1 MNRNIPIL
9 KLILIVL
16 FSLIYNLNNVF
27 SYDYEVTA
35 ANNLTCAGSR
45 TNQDLNCNA
54 GEFTTIVDILTT
66 GKSTTCV
73 EGQSL
78 SIDIILTLKDNKA
91 ERYDI
96 GFFVGE
102 NNNDPRLQTGQC
114 SVATFD
120 SNQRIFDSWIDVDHD
135 SCSDFEKNGNSTVK
149 VNNVIVSCIDNDGD
163 GSLDVPYTVV
173 YQQNKNNSLN
183 CSGPQNVSSGSK
195 SKCNF
200 GYAAINDIIVLPKPI
215 ADYYFDECSWD
226 GTPGEVKDSSGNNHN
241 ATAQNNANVIDNI
254 TAGGGI
260 YRVANF
266 NGKYITIDEPF
277 QLPANYTT
285 TFWLKFPLIGSQSQY
300 TYQGYKVYIIGSVEG
315 TGDIGFFMKDNNGN
329 YRFAVYDNNG
339 NVKEIDLPSLSDGWH
354 FFAIKVENDKTKLY
368 IDGNSQEYSVNIAT
382 YGALSIIGS
391 STDFTKDETI
401 GNYMDEFKIFDSLLT
416 QNQIEAIY
424 NNEKAGKN
432 WDGTEREPINCTC
445 TPEYDGIVTP
455 IEFEGGRFTT
465 TNTYNNKTWD
475 HITFQKPFREPPA
488 VFVVIDKTGGHAAS
502 ARMKNITKTG
512 FDITIVEP
520 PGYDGPHISQ
530 SLSYLAINKGV
541 HKLGNQY
548 IEVGEINTKKVQGKY
563 TPNGS
568 IIGWEKVTTKVNF
581 CDPAVV
587 ANIQTLNNLNSSDPQ
602 KQPPYKALIPWSTA
616 VIDNITSN
624 SFNLALDMSETN
636 DGLIN
641 KDETVAYM
649 VSEGNIQDSF
659 VDDDNNT
666 ILYETIK
673 TQPYFEGWSNNCNT
687 VSFKN
692 NYSKTPLIAGWKNSR
707 KEDDGGWFRICS
719 LDKNKVGFVV
729 DEDKDHDSERSH
741 IKESGSIFVFSD
753 NFVKREIILD
763 HYLIEHD
770 GVGLTCQ
777 PEKVTIKACTDN
789 ATSCT
794 EYTSTTD
801 VTLNY
806 NSTPQ
811 NYSFTGETKADVIHH
826 DAGTITLSLTN
837 MNPIATNGYKCYN
850 TTTGLDSCDITFYD
864 SGFIFDIK
872 NTYSYKPQ
880 DVTIKAVRKDD
891 QTQACV
897 PAFQNTSLDINFTF
911 DNLSANPTNT
921 APEIDNIT
929 LPNNI
934 TLNFD
939 NNGAAIFNVVY
950 KEAGKLSFTATYDN
964 GTVYAVGSDT
974 AVFKPFGFYVYTT
987 DNNWQADNGA
997 NSTVFKKAGENFN
1010 LTVKAVGWQSDTDTD
1025 LSDNPV
1031 TKNYQENNIPVT
1043 HTLVA
1048 PSGGNNGTIGVT
1060 SLDFTNGIT
1069 SIANQTFSEVG
1080 IIKFTVTDNDF
1091 LGAGSITGTSAN
1103 IGRFIPDHFIIKSK
1117 TNGVLNDNGN
1127 FIYTGQTV
1135 TYLTKPEFIIEAQN
1149 KDNQTTKNYSGDFF
1163 KLDIG
1168 GISIIDPTTDDK
1180 TTGNDGNLLSVNIN
1194 RAIATFTINNDGSA
1208 TYTFGDDNITYIRD
1222 NNSKVAP
1229 FIPQL
1234 TFKINSI
1241 IDNDSVSGI
1250 NLPDNIS
1257 VTGSEMRY
1265 GRLKIYDNYGPE
1277 TEDLELDI
1285 ETQYWDGKYWVLNTD
1300 DSHYSLSINDFKLD
1314 NYTDKLN
1321 SGNSLIDNVTGIS
1334 EGKGSLHL
1342 TTPGENNYGTVDI
1355 CIDTSSIIYN
1365 YLNDN
1370 ESCGTATF
1378 GIYRGRDIIIDWQ
1391 EIPPQ

>member
-9 KLILIVL
+9 KFILIIL
-16 FSLIYNLNNVF
+16 FSFIYNLNNVF
-27 SYDYEVTA
+27 SYDYEVNA

-66 GKSTTCV
+66 GESTTCV

-78 SIDIILTLKDNKA
+78 SIDIILTLKDNNA

-120 SNQRIFDSWIDVDHD
+120 SNQSISDSWIDKDHD
-135 SCSDFEKNGNSTVK
+135 SCSDFKKNGNSTVK
-149 VNNVIVSCIDNDGD
+149 VNNVIVSCIDNDRD

-183 CSGPQNVSSGSK
+183 CSGPLNVSSGSK

-215 ADYYFDECSWD
+215 ADYHFDECSWD
-226 GTPGEVKDSSGNNHN
+226 SDPNTKEVKDNSSNSYHGNSVNGPVTVDNKTASGGIGRVGYFDGVDDYIEIPQTAADILKGTASLSFWIKTTQTGNDITWAAPSIIGVEEDGGIDDIRWGWIDSNGHIGISKGNN
-241 ATAQNNANVIDNI
+241 
-254 TAGGGI
+254 
-260 YRVANF
+260 
-266 NGKYITIDEPF
+266 
-277 QLPANYTT
+277 
-285 TFWLKFPLIGSQSQY
+285 GSNSKS
-300 TYQGYKVYIIGSVEG
+300 TKIINDGQWHHIVLTWNSN
-315 TGDIGFFMKDNNGN
+315 D
-329 YRFAVYDNNG
+329 G
-339 NVKEIDLPSLSDGWH
+339 NVKI
-354 FFAIKVENDKTKLY
+354 Y
-368 IDGNSQEYSVNIAT
+368 IDGNLDTQGQTDSGIVSRSFN
-382 YGALSIIGS
+382 SIGRTENTNTS
-391 STDFTKDETI
+391 KSAVYFNGYLDEL
-401 GNYMDEFKIFDSLLT
+401 KIFDGILSYS
-416 QNQIEAIY
+416 QVQQIY

-432 WDGTEREPINCTC
+432 WDGTNREPPCC
-445 TPEYDGIVTP
+445 CVPENGNLIANPSFEILCNSNIIETWNNVSGGIVHQRKNVCGWNTADVIETWENTTQKPASDGIVFAELDGDRGSTDKIWQILKTEQGKQYT
-455 IEFEGGRFTT
+455 IEFDYKKRD
-465 TNTYNNKTWD
+465 N
-475 HITFQKPFREPPA
+475 
-488 VFVVIDKTGGHAAS
+488 GH
-502 ARMKNITKTG
+502 KDNITVYWNGKQVLHIPDNNFSTNEWKTAK
-512 FDITIVEP
+512 ITVT
-520 PGYDGPHISQ
+520 GTGNDNFTISETKDADD
-530 SLSYLAINKGV
+530 SY
-541 HKLGNQY
+541 
-548 IEVGEINTKKVQGKY
+548 
-563 TPNGS
+563 GS
-568 IIGWEKVTTKVNF
+568 W
-581 CDPAVV
+581 
-587 ANIQTLNNLNSSDPQ
+587 
-602 KQPPYKALIPWSTA
+602 
-616 VIDNITSN
+616 IDNIRVVESTGYKY
-624 SFNLALDMSETN
+624 L
-636 DGLIN
+636 LI
-641 KDETVAYM
+641 DASPTA
-649 VSEGNIQDSF
+649 
-659 VDDDNNT
+659 
-666 ILYETIK
+666 
-673 TQPYFEGWSNNCNT
+673 
-687 VSFKN
+687 
-692 NYSKTPLIAGWKNSR
+692 
-707 KEDDGGWFRICS
+707 
-719 LDKNKVGFVV
+719 
-729 DEDKDHDSERSH
+729 
-741 IKESGSIFVFSD
+741 
-753 NFVKREIILD
+753 
-763 HYLIEHD
+763 
-770 GVGLTCQ
+770 LTCQ
-777 PEKVTIKACTDN
+777 PAEVTITACVNDN
-789 ATSCT
+789 CSQKYSDGVSDIELLVNGASWESNPVVINSGSSSATAKLIKHDNG
-794 EYTSTTD
+794 TTILSINNANPLPSD
-801 VTLNY
+801 
-806 NSTPQ
+806 TP
-811 NYSFTGETKADVIHH
+811 I
-826 DAGTITLSLTN
+826 
-837 MNPIATNGYKCYN
+837 YKCSWDPN
-850 TTTGLDSCDITFYD
+850 CKINFYD

-872 NTYSYKPQ
+872 DTYSYKPQ

-921 APEIDNIT
+921 APEINNFT

-934 TLNFD
+934 SLNFD
-939 NNGAAIFNVVY
+939 NNGSATFNVVY

-964 GTVYAVGSDT
+964 GTVFAVGSDT

-1031 TKNYQENNIPVT
+1031 TVNYNEKNISVT
-1043 HTLVA
+1043 HTLVE
-1048 PSGGNNGTIGVT
+1048 PFGGDNGSIGVK
-1060 SLDFTNGIT
+1060 SLDFTNGVA
-1069 SIANQTFSEVG
+1069 SIDNQTFSEVG
-1080 IIKFTVTDNDF
+1080 IIKFTVTDDDY
-1091 LGAGSITGTSAN
+1091 LGAGSITGASAN

-1117 TNGVLNDNGN
+1117 TNGVLNDNRN

-1135 TYLTKPEFIIEAQN
+1135 TYLTKPKFIIEAQN

-1168 GISIIDPTTDDK
+1168 GISIIDPTNDDK
-1180 TTGNDGNLLSVNIN
+1180 TTGNDGNLLSVEIN

-1222 NNSKVAP
+1222 NNSKIAP

-1250 NLPDNIS
+1250 KLPDNIS

-1300 DSHYSLSINDFKLD
+1300 DSHYSLNINDFKLD
-1314 NYTDKLN
+1314 NYTEELN
-1321 SGNSLIDNVTGIS
+1321 NGDTNIDNLTGING
-1334 EGKGSLHL
+1334 GKGSLHL

-1365 YLNDN
+1365 YLSD
-1370 ESCGTATF
+1370 SDTCGTATF